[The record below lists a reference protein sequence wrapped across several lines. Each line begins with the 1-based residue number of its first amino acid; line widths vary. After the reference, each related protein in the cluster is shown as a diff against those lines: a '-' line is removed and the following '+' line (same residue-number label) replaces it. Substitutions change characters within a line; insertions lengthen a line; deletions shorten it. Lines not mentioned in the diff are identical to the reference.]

1 MKISEF
7 LSPSNIL
14 GELTGS
20 NPRDVLAELCRPV
33 ATDGLDT
40 QLLVESLLERERLA
54 STGIGDGV
62 AIPHGRVHGLSKLRA
77 SVGRSKA
84 GIDFN
89 AVDSK
94 PSHLFVALFAPAAGP
109 GVHLRALS
117 RISRIF
123 RNQAFRDSLMRAR
136 DAAEI
141 FELIEAEDTRT

>member
-7 LSPSNIL
+7 LSPTNIL
-14 GELTGS
+14 DELTGS

-33 ATDGLDT
+33 AIDGLDT

-62 AIPHGRVHGLSKLRA
+62 AIPHGRVPGLSKLRA
-77 SVGRSKA
+77 SVGRSKM

-89 AVDSK
+89 AIDSR
-94 PSHLFVALFAPAAGP
+94 PSYLFVALFAPAAGP
-109 GVHLRALS
+109 GIHLHALS

>member
-7 LSPSNIL
+7 LSPTNIL
-14 GELTGS
+14 DELSGS

-33 ATDGLDT
+33 AIDGLDT

-62 AIPHGRVHGLSKLRA
+62 AIPHGRVPGLSKLRA
-77 SVGRSKA
+77 SVGRSKM

-89 AVDSK
+89 AIDSR
-94 PSHLFVALFAPAAGP
+94 PSYLFVALFAPAAGP
-109 GVHLRALS
+109 GIHLHALS